1 MSETPHPRG
10 TDGLGDSTNR
20 SLRTIAAAM
29 LAVAP
34 GEVVEA
40 QRPEDVDAWPSG
52 SGSADDEARKPA
64 TSVSTSVG
72 GSGPWRV
79 LTRMTRRGLADS
91 WAARVLAVVALA
103 VAAGFALATTVAL
116 GSIERGLGSSSLDT
130 ATGADLVVRG
140 RITTSTPLEVVRSGV
155 DAGTADRLES
165 LDAVDWVDSRIS
177 GPVVIRLG
185 DDPAIAGGLLAGTTF
200 ATWSDRLDVGL
211 AKGSPPTEPGQVA
224 LSSRTAS
231 ELGAKVGD
239 VIAVAGA
246 GERRVVEVVGVAESG
261 AALGRTVLG
270 TAADVQR
277 VLGRFDQFDSFF
289 VAVDDA
295 ADPVAIEGGLAEVVT
310 LAEHQA
316 TRPDERA
323 VAARPVRTVLRIVT
337 VVVLVGV
344 LVALYAMLR
353 QVVATRRRDHALLR
367 ALGASRANL
376 RAAVIGDALWTSVA
390 AGLLAPFVAWALV
403 PILSDTLGRLGLPR
417 LQVGPVDLLGYLPWA
432 LLIALGTALLASI
445 PLARH
450 VARLSPVDALTD
462 RPVGSAAGPT
472 KAHRRVTGRVG
483 AVSSRLGVPARIA
496 RRELA
501 ASRRR
506 LVPVVL
512 ALGALFGLVVAVV
525 VVTHGVR
532 EEAAADV
539 GELARADYVLD
550 SGVITTGGF
559 GPEVVEIVAAVPG
572 VNSASAVR
580 SAGATID
587 AHSGRVLG
595 VDLDQ
600 VGGHLGLAPT
610 EGTVP
615 ETSTEMLLSVDVASS
630 LAKGVGDKVW
640 VALAGGEAR
649 ELEVVGLVRGGPL
662 VSSGVVDRSVFL
674 EDLPAS
680 ADLFVLFDVD
690 EAGVADVDGV
700 VARQVQ
706 AAVDGEVGFGTVV
719 VADRLIEGR
728 SSMFDDLEAVLLV
741 VTGVAVAT
749 ALVGLAST
757 MFIAAVSRRREM
769 ALLWTA
775 GADRGQR
782 ATVAGWQAATVTATA
797 TVSGC
802 LMGWLAGS
810 FVVSTVFGGWP
821 STDIVRLT
829 VVALGFAAATMAV
842 AAASALVV
850 DRAAVRRA
858 LQLV

>member
-10 TDGLGDSTNR
+10 NDGLDDSANR
-20 SLRTIAAAM
+20 SLRTIAAAV
-29 LAVAP
+29 LRVAP
-34 GEVVEA
+34 DQVVEA
-40 QRPEDVDAWPSG
+40 QRPEDVDTWPGGNG
-52 SGSADDEARKPA
+52 SVRTGRQPPIAHPSAP
-64 TSVSTSVG
+64 VG
-72 GSGPWRV
+72 RSGPWRV
-79 LTRMTRRGLADS
+79 LARMTRRGMADS
-91 WAARVLAVVALA
+91 WAARVLAVLALA

-116 GSIERGLGSSSLDT
+116 GSIEQGLGSGSLDT

-155 DAGTADRLES
+155 DAGVSDLIEEIDGVT
-165 LDAVDWVDSRIS
+165 WVDSRIS

-200 ATWSDRLDVGL
+200 ATWSDRLEVGL
-211 AKGSPPTEPGQVA
+211 AKGSAPSEPGQVV

-231 ELGAKVGD
+231 ELSAKVGD
-239 VIAVAGA
+239 VVSIGGA
-246 GERRVVEVVGVAESG
+246 GELRVVEVVGVADAG

-270 TAADVQR
+270 SSGDIQS

-289 VAVDDA
+289 VAVDGP
-295 ADPVAIEGGLAEVVT
+295 ADPAVIASGLAEVVT

-316 TRPDERA
+316 SRPDERA
-323 VAARPVRTVLRIVT
+323 VAAKQVRTVLRIVT
-337 VVVLVGV
+337 AVVLAGV

-367 ALGASRANL
+367 ALGASRTNL
-376 RAAVIGDALWTSVA
+376 RAAVVGDALWTSLA
-390 AGLLAPFVAWALV
+390 AGLVAPVVALALLPL
-403 PILSDTLGRLGLPR
+403 LSDTLGRLGLPR
-417 LQVGPVDLLGYLPWA
+417 LSVGAVDLLGYLPWA
-432 LLIALGTALLASI
+432 LLIAVGTALLASI

-450 VARLSPVDALTD
+450 VGRMSPVDALTD
-462 RPVGSAAGPT
+462 RPVGHRAGIRRRASASSGT
-472 KAHRRVTGRVG
+472 
-483 AVSSRLGVPARIA
+483 VSSRLGVPARIA
-496 RRELA
+496 RRELS

-506 LVPVVL
+506 LLPVVL

-539 GELARADYVLD
+539 GELARADYVVD

-559 GPEVVEIVAAVPG
+559 GPEVVEIVESVPG
-572 VNSASAVR
+572 VDSASAVR

-600 VGGHLGLAPT
+600 VGGHVGLVPT
-610 EGTVP
+610 EGTLP
-615 ETSTEMLLSVDVASS
+615 RSSTEMLLSVDVASS
-630 LAKGVGDKVW
+630 LAKGVGDTVSL
-640 VALAGGEAR
+640 ALAGGESR
-649 ELEVVGLVRGGPL
+649 ELEVVGLVGGGPL

-680 ADLFVLFDVD
+680 ADLFVLFDAD
-690 EAGVADVDGV
+690 ETGLADVDGAI
-700 VARQVQ
+700 ARQVQ
-706 AAVDGEVGFGTVV
+706 EVVDGEVGFGTVV
-719 VADRLIEGR
+719 VADRLIQGR
-728 SSMFDDLEAVLLV
+728 ASMFDDLESVLLV

-757 MFIAAVSRRREM
+757 MFVAAVSRRREM

-782 ATVAGWQAATVTATA
+782 ASVAGWQAAVIAITA
-797 TVSGC
+797 TVIGC
-802 LMGWLAGS
+802 VMGWVAGS
-810 FVVSTVFGGWP
+810 FAVSMVFGGWP
-821 STDIVRLT
+821 STDVVRL
-829 VVALGFAAATMAV
+829 VLVALGFASATMAV
-842 AAASALVV
+842 ASASAWVV

>member
-10 TDGLGDSTNR
+10 TDGLGDSANR

-29 LAVAP
+29 LKVAP

-40 QRPEDVDAWPSG
+40 QRPEDVDAWVGGTDPGDEGTARPS
-52 SGSADDEARKPA
+52 APLP
-64 TSVSTSVG
+64 SVG
-72 GSGPWRV
+72 RSGPWRV
-79 LTRMTRRGLADS
+79 VSRITRRGMADS
-91 WAARVLAVVALA
+91 WAARVLAVIALA

-116 GSIERGLGSSSLDT
+116 GSIERGLGSGSLDT

-155 DAGTADRLES
+155 DAGLVDSLEGNTAV
-165 LDAVDWVDSRIS
+165 AWVDGRIS
-177 GPVVIRLG
+177 GPVVIRFG

-200 ATWSDRLDVGL
+200 ATWSDRLEVDLG
-211 AKGSPPTEPGQVA
+211 KGSPPTGPGQVV

-231 ELGAKVGD
+231 ELGAKIGNVITVG
-239 VIAVAGA
+239 GA
-246 GERRVVEVVGVAESG
+246 GELRSVDVVGIADSG

-270 TAADVQR
+270 TAEDVQL
-277 VLGRFDQFDSFF
+277 VLGRNGQFDAFF
-289 VAVDDA
+289 VAVDGPT
-295 ADPVAIEGGLAEVVT
+295 DPSVLNGGLAEVVT

-316 TRPDERA
+316 SRPEERA
-323 VAARPVRTVLRIVT
+323 VAAKPVRTVLRIVT

-367 ALGASRANL
+367 ALGASRTNL
-376 RAAVIGDALWTSVA
+376 RAAVVGDALWTSVA
-390 AGLLAPFVAWALV
+390 AGLLAPFVALALL
-403 PILSDTLGRLGLPR
+403 PLLSDTLGRLGLPQ
-417 LQVGPVDLLGYLPWA
+417 LQIDAVDLLGYLPWA
-432 LLIALGTALLASI
+432 LLIALGTAVLASI

-450 VARLSPVDALTD
+450 VTRLSPVDALTD
-462 RPVGSAAGPT
+462 RPAGGTVGSS
-472 KAHRRVTGRVG
+472 KAHRRTGARVG
-483 AVSSRLGVPARIA
+483 VVSSRLVVPARIA
-496 RRELA
+496 RRELS

-506 LVPVVL
+506 LLPVVV

-532 EEAAADV
+532 QEAAADV
-539 GELARADYVLD
+539 GELARADYVVD

-559 GPEVVEIVAAVPG
+559 GPEVVEIVASVPG

-580 SAGATID
+580 SVSASID
-587 AHSGRVLG
+587 AYGGRVLG

-600 VGGHLGLAPT
+600 VGGHVGLVPT
-610 EGTVP
+610 EGALP
-615 ETSTEMLLSVDVASS
+615 RTSNEMLLSVDVASS
-630 LAKGVGDKVW
+630 LAKGVGDTVF
-640 VALAGGEAR
+640 VALAGGNSRA
-649 ELEVVGLVRGGPL
+649 LEVVGLVRAGPL

-680 ADLFVLFDVD
+680 ADLFVLFDSD
-690 EAGVADVDGV
+690 EPGAPDTGGAI
-700 VARQVQ
+700 ARLVQ
-706 AAVDGEVGFGTVV
+706 EVVDGEVGFGTVV

-757 MFIAAVSRRREM
+757 MFVAAVSRKREM

-782 ATVAGWQAATVTATA
+782 ATVAGWQAAAVAIIA
-797 TVSGC
+797 TVIGC
-802 LMGWLAGS
+802 LVGWLAGS

-821 STDIVRLT
+821 STDVVRLI
-829 VVALGFAAATMAV
+829 VVALGFAATTMVV
-842 AAASALVV
+842 AAASAMVV
-850 DRAAVRRA
+850 DRNAVQRA

>member
-29 LAVAP
+29 LKVEP

-40 QRPEDVDAWPSG
+40 RHPEDVDTWAGGNGAVRTAEDPLIAS
-52 SGSADDEARKPA
+52 P
-64 TSVSTSVG
+64 SVSVG
-72 GSGPWRV
+72 RSGPWRV
-79 LTRMTRRGLADS
+79 LTRITRRGMAES
-91 WAARVLAVVALA
+91 WAARVLAVIALA

-116 GSIERGLGSSSLDT
+116 GSIERGLGSGSLDT

-155 DAGTADRLES
+155 DASVSDLIEGTDG
-165 LDAVDWVDSRIS
+165 VTWVDSRIS

-200 ATWSDRLDVGL
+200 ATWSDRLEVGL
-211 AKGSPPTEPGQVA
+211 AKGSAPSEPGEVV

-231 ELGAKVGD
+231 ELSAKVGD
-239 VIAVAGA
+239 VIAVGGA
-246 GERRVVEVVGVAESG
+246 GELSVVDVVGVAESG

-270 TAADVQR
+270 TSEDIQR

-289 VAVDDA
+289 VAVDGP
-295 ADPVAIEGGLAEVVT
+295 ADPAAIGVGLAEVVT
-310 LAEHQA
+310 LADHQA
-316 TRPDERA
+316 SRPGERA
-323 VAARPVRTVLRIVT
+323 VAAKPVRTVLRIVT
-337 VVVLVGV
+337 VVVLAGV

-367 ALGASRANL
+367 ALGASRTNL
-376 RAAVIGDALWTSVA
+376 RAAVVGDALWTSVA
-390 AGLLAPFVAWALV
+390 AGLLAPVVALALL
-403 PILSDTLGRLGLPR
+403 PLLSDTLGRLGLPR
-417 LQVGPVDLLGYLPWA
+417 LQVGAVDLLGYLPWA
-432 LLIALGTALLASI
+432 LLIAVGTALLASI

-462 RPVGSAAGPT
+462 RPVGHRARVRRRAPVRSGPI
-472 KAHRRVTGRVG
+472 
-483 AVSSRLGVPARIA
+483 SSRLGVPVRIA
-496 RRELA
+496 RRELS

-506 LVPVVL
+506 LLPVVL

-539 GELARADYVLD
+539 GELARADYVVD

-559 GPEVVEIVAAVPG
+559 GPEVVEIVASVPG
-572 VNSASAVR
+572 VDSASAVR

-600 VGGHLGLAPT
+600 VGGHVGLVPT
-610 EGTVP
+610 EGTLP
-615 ETSTEMLLSVDVASS
+615 QTSTEMLLSVDVASS
-630 LAKGVGDKVW
+630 LAKGVGDTVL
-640 VALAGGEAR
+640 VALAGGESR
-649 ELEVVGLVRGGPL
+649 ELEVVGLVQGGPL

-680 ADLFVLFDVD
+680 ADLFVLFDAD
-690 EAGVADVDGV
+690 EIARADVDG
-700 VARQVQ
+700 AIAQQVQ
-706 AAVDGEVGFGTVV
+706 EVVDGEVGFGTVV

-728 SSMFDDLEAVLLV
+728 SSMFDDLESVLLV

-757 MFIAAVSRRREM
+757 MFVAAVSRRREM

-782 ATVAGWQAATVTATA
+782 ATVAGWQGAVIAITA
-797 TVSGC
+797 TVIGC
-802 LMGWLAGS
+802 TMGWSAGS
-810 FVVSTVFGGWP
+810 LVVSTVFGGWP
-821 STDIVRLT
+821 STDVVRL
-829 VVALGFAAATMAV
+829 VLVALAFAAATMAV
-842 AAASALVV
+842 ASISALVV
-850 DRAAVRRA
+850 DRDAVRRA

>member
-10 TDGLGDSTNR
+10 TDGLDDSTNR

-29 LAVAP
+29 LKVAP

-40 QRPEDVDAWPSG
+40 EHPEDVDTWAGGNGAGRTAEEPPIASPSV
-52 SGSADDEARKPA
+52 P
-64 TSVSTSVG
+64 VG
-72 GSGPWRV
+72 RSGPWRV
-79 LTRMTRRGLADS
+79 LTRITRRGMAES
-91 WAARVLAVVALA
+91 WAARVLAVIALA

-116 GSIERGLGSSSLDT
+116 GSIERGLGSGSLDT

-155 DAGTADRLES
+155 DASASDLIEGTDGVA
-165 LDAVDWVDSRIS
+165 WVDSRIS

-200 ATWSDRLDVGL
+200 ATWSDRLEVGL
-211 AKGSPPTEPGQVA
+211 AKGSAPSEPGEVV

-231 ELGAKVGD
+231 ELSAKVGD
-239 VIAVAGA
+239 VIAVGGA
-246 GERRVVEVVGVAESG
+246 GELRVVDVVGVAESG

-270 TAADVQR
+270 TSEDIQS

-289 VAVDDA
+289 VAIDGPVDPA
-295 ADPVAIEGGLAEVVT
+295 AIGVGLAEVVT
-310 LAEHQA
+310 LADHQA
-316 TRPDERA
+316 SRPDERA
-323 VAARPVRTVLRIVT
+323 VAAKPVRTVLRIVT
-337 VVVLVGV
+337 VVVLAGV

-367 ALGASRANL
+367 ALGATRTNL

-390 AGLLAPFVAWALV
+390 AGLLAPVVALALL
-403 PILSDTLGRLGLPR
+403 PLLSDTLGRLGLPR
-417 LQVGPVDLLGYLPWA
+417 LQVGAVDLLGYLPWA
-432 LLIALGTALLASI
+432 LLIAVGTALLASI

-462 RPVGSAAGPT
+462 RPVGRHARV
-472 KAHRRVTGRVG
+472 RRRAPVSSG

-506 LVPVVL
+506 LLPVVL

-539 GELARADYVLD
+539 GELARADYVVD

-559 GPEVVEIVAAVPG
+559 GPEVVEIVASVPG
-572 VNSASAVR
+572 VDSASAVR

-587 AHSGRVLG
+587 AYGGRVLG

-600 VGGHLGLAPT
+600 VGGHVGLVPT
-610 EGTVP
+610 EGTLP
-615 ETSTEMLLSVDVASS
+615 QTSTEMLLSVDVASS

-640 VALAGGEAR
+640 VALAGGESR
-649 ELEVVGLVRGGPL
+649 ELEVVGLVQGGPL

-680 ADLFVLFDVD
+680 ADLFVLFDAD
-690 EAGVADVDGV
+690 ETGLADADGAI
-700 VARQVQ
+700 ARQVQ
-706 AAVDGEVGFGTVV
+706 EAVDGEVGFGTVV

-728 SSMFDDLEAVLLV
+728 SSMFDDLESVLLV

-757 MFIAAVSRRREM
+757 MFVAAVSRRREM

-782 ATVAGWQAATVTATA
+782 ATVAGWQGAVVAITA
-797 TVSGC
+797 TVIGC
-802 LMGWLAGS
+802 TMGWLAGS
-810 FVVSTVFGGWP
+810 LVVSTVFGEWP
-821 STDIVRLT
+821 STDVVRL
-829 VVALGFAAATMAV
+829 VLVALGFAAATMAV
-842 AAASALVV
+842 ASASALVV
-850 DRAAVRRA
+850 DRDAVRRA